1 MLSKRLN
8 DRPIF
13 GLMEWQNSF
22 FPVSGD
28 FECGA
33 DYVGGKMAINEG
45 QTLHLEGIRVVF
57 FSVEIGKPKGA
68 NQVRTALYRMRNFE
82 GFNIYADLGDYTLPK
97 KWGDNQVKELGF
109 VLSELMELGIAAII
123 YSSVEGL
130 AAQIIEAG
138 HQFSK
143 KPYALTEVN
152 SSIAG
157 TNTYGHL
164 DSEDWLS
171 QIINKKESC
180 LFQYSLLGYQSYYVG
195 HDQLDYLHDLGFEHL
210 RLGQLKPSISEA
222 EPYIRTG
229 NSLILNSKAIRSA
242 DVGFIHHLPNGLNGE
257 EACAIMRYAGANTK
271 LDSAFI
277 ECTTGSGSNDALV
290 AELWAQALWYFV
302 EGFFIRF
309 DEDPIND
316 EAHFTQYT
324 STFEERKTNIHFLKS
339 KRSDKWWMYLPVAHD
354 KHPKVKY
361 LIPCSYSDYVTATN
375 GEIPER
381 WLNAVTRLGEEYME

>member
-8 DRPIF
+8 GKPIF

-28 FECGA
+28 YECGT

-45 QTLHLEGIRVVF
+45 QKLHLEGIRVVF
-57 FSVEIGKPKGA
+57 FSIEIGKPTGA
-68 NQVRTALYRMRNFE
+68 NQIRTALYRMRNFE
-82 GFNIYADLGDYTLPK
+82 GFNIYADLGDYILPE
-97 KWGDNQVKELGF
+97 KWDDDQVKEIGF
-109 VLSELMELGIAAII
+109 VLSELLELGIASIV

-130 AAQIIEAG
+130 AARVIEAG

-143 KPYALTEVN
+143 KPYALIEVN

-157 TNTYGHL
+157 TSTYGHL

-171 QIINKKESC
+171 QIINKKESH
-180 LFQYSLLGYQSYYVG
+180 LFQYALIAYQSYYVG
-195 HDQLDYLHDLGFEHL
+195 HDQLDYLQDLGFEHL
-210 RLGQLKPSISEA
+210 RLGQIRPSISDV

-229 NSLILNSKAIRSA
+229 NALLLNAKAIQSA
-242 DVGFIHHLPNGLNGE
+242 YLRFTHHQPNGLSGE

-271 LDSAFI
+271 LNSAFI
-277 ECTTGSGSNDALV
+277 ENTTQKESNEV
-290 AELWAQALWYFV
+290 SAELWAQAIWYFV

-309 DEDPIND
+309 EEDPIND
-316 EAHFTQYT
+316 EEHFMSYT
-324 STFEERKTNIHFLKS
+324 STFEERNTDIHFLKS
-339 KRSDKWWMYLPVAHD
+339 KRSDKWWMYLPVNHE
-354 KHPKVKY
+354 KHQKVKY

-381 WLNAVTRLGEEYME
+381 WLNAVTRLGAENME